1 LFPSVKHRFLNIS
14 HPSNREES
22 AMSSHESE
30 QVLILLKE
38 LSLLKELDNGYEV
51 GPKTESER
59 DAHQRRHQRHHE
71 IAEEIKALAA
81 QKKNDAEQSE
91 LSGL

>member
-1 LFPSVKHRFLNIS
+1 
-14 HPSNREES
+14 
-22 AMSSHESE
+22 MSSHESE